1 MSSTLSK
8 FFLLFWDIRHKGQG
22 FFPNLASN
30 IKRFNLINFLFFLK
44 WSESL
49 WFLMILG
56 EIDVD

>member
-1 MSSTLSK
+1 MVKHTFEILPTI
-8 FFLLFWDIRHKGQG
+8 LGQG
-22 FFPNLASN
+22 FFPNFASN

-44 WSESL
+44 WSENL